1 MLAAYTFCLRVA
13 LLMLGLLGVLFF
25 IGAPA
30 LLGLFRDDPEVLR
43 IGVAAL
49 RFQCASMP
57 LQAYIMMGQFLTQ
70 SHRLRRPGGRDRH
83 GPAGVVLIPNYL
95 LLPLFMQITG
105 ITSAQFF
112 SDIFTFILTFFIM
125 RGVLRD
131 IRGKAAEEE
140 QGGQEATNA

>member
-1 MLAAYTFCLRVA
+1 MIAMGRQ
-13 LLMLGLLGVLFF
+13 
-25 IGAPA
+25 
-30 LLGLFRDDPEVLR
+30 GLF
-43 IGVAAL
+43 
-49 RFQCASMP
+49 
-57 LQAYIMMGQFLTQ
+57 
-70 SHRLRRPGGRDRH
+70 
-83 GPAGVVLIPNYL
+83 LIPNYL